1 MAQALTSNATLTCP
15 HGATISAT
23 ATDNSSTMESGQPLH
38 PTDSFTISGCPFQ
51 IPAAPSPIP
60 SPCIQV
66 VWVVPDVRG
75 AIGSKTDAFDQ
86 LGRHLYR
93 RNRAG
98 AGQCCGSARPV
109 PRQHELR

>member
-23 ATDNSSTMESGQPLH
+23 ATDNSSTMESGRPLH

-66 VWVVPDVRG
+66 VWVVPDVRVRSGRKPTLSTSSVGICIG
-75 AIGSKTDAFDQ
+75 ATGLVQGNVVAVP
-86 LGRHLYR
+86 
-93 RNRAG
+93 
-98 AGQCCGSARPV
+98 GQFRVSTS
-109 PRQHELR
+109 